1 MALNFRRRTQDGP
14 VQLRDAAR
22 RVPSP
27 LTSKS
32 FLLAGTAFIGAG
44 GLWLSTPESGSTA
57 ARLAPYAP
65 AAITLAGSYM
75 GGFLI
80 GWGARRA
87 LRTTAIIAGVAILLI
102 GLLTRFGLDGSA
114 IEQWLHASVDW
125 VSEHLDAAQRYLVS
139 LLPSATAAGAGSV
152 IDYRRKRGSQDG

>member
-1 MALNFRRRTQDGP
+1 MR
-14 VQLRDAAR
+14 VKDAAR

-32 FLLAGTAFIGAG
+32 FLLTGVAFMGAG
-44 GLWLSTPESGSTA
+44 GLWLSTPEKGSTA
-57 ARLAPYAP
+57 AWLSTYAP
-65 AAITLAGSYM
+65 ASMTLAGSYL

-87 LRTTAIIAGVAILLI
+87 LRTTAIIAGAAILLI
-102 GLLTRFGLDGSA
+102 GLLTKLGLHGSG
-114 IEQWLHASVDW
+114 IESWLHASVGW
-125 VSEHLDAAQRYLVS
+125 VSEHLDTAQRYLVS

-152 IDYRRKRGSQDG
+152 MGYRRKRG